1 MIFGIYL
8 DPKNETTLIECYS
21 FRFMYQNED
30 NIVVKLTQTDGVAE
44 KKKNHLDISS
54 NSMYTKEE
62 IKRATVASLG
72 TCFNCHRPSSLY
84 QPLNAIFR

>member
-1 MIFGIYL
+1 
-8 DPKNETTLIECYS
+8 
-21 FRFMYQNED
+21 MYQNED

-62 IKRATVASLG
+62 IKRAVRQRSISPCAK
-72 TCFNCHRPSSLY
+72 
-84 QPLNAIFR
+84 